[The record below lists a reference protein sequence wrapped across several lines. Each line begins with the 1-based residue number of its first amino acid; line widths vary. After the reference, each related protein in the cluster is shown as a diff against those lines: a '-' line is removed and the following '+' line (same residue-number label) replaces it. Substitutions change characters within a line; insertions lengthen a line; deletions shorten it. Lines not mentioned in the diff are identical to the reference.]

1 MLAIFGEKEQ
11 SNDNA
16 ILFATCKNFLFVI
29 RCCGMMKLRRFDM
42 KNKIYLITGAGG
54 GIGSAIARKIA
65 QSIEK
70 GTLLLHYNTNK
81 NSVKA
86 LQK

>member
-1 MLAIFGEKEQ
+1 
-11 SNDNA
+11 
-16 ILFATCKNFLFVI
+16 
-29 RCCGMMKLRRFDM
+29 M